1 MTSLAQIMT
10 LCGTDAATR
19 AAFKL
24 GKKILLTRLLLLCW
38 LKLLG
43 TLTGW
48 KTLILFQC
56 TCNEVLILEQMAKPD
71 LLPSLCVRVLF
82 DCSKE
87 KMYLPQ

>member
-1 MTSLAQIMT
+1 MLVKAV
-10 LCGTDAATR
+10 
-19 AAFKL
+19 
-24 GKKILLTRLLLLCW
+24 
-38 LKLLG
+38 

>member
-38 LKLLG
+38 LKLL
-43 TLTGW
+43 L
-48 KTLILFQC
+48 
-56 TCNEVLILEQMAKPD
+56 
-71 LLPSLCVRVLF
+71 
-82 DCSKE
+82 
-87 KMYLPQ
+87 